1 MPPLARR
8 NLFHDKIRL
17 MVTLTGIIFA
27 VVLIV
32 VQMGLFFGFTTST
45 KSVLDHSKADL
56 WITARNTPYVDVAVG
71 FNERKFYRVLATPG
85 VAAAQKYIVRWSQW
99 KDQSGRTESVEVV
112 GVDPNKLMGLP
123 WSVVEGDASQLKQP
137 HAVMVDEIYKDKL
150 GVHKVGEWFEVRG
163 YRVKVVGFT
172 RGIRAFTTAPYVF
185 TSFKNAQDFCIFDV
199 DQTNFVLVKAAAG
212 VDLKQLQAE
221 LQRRLP
227 DNDVYRTQE
236 FAEKTSNYWMFTT
249 GAGISVLMGAVLG
262 LVVGLVVVTQTI
274 YATTMDHIREFGTL
288 KAMGAPNSYV
298 YRVIITQAAIAAVM
312 GYSMALVVTFFV
324 THGGSSAG
332 APIMVSWRLLV
343 IMFFVTVGMCITA
356 GVVSIKKVMG
366 LDPAM
371 VFRG

>member
-185 TSFKNAQDFCIFDV
+185 TSFKNAQDFCIFDA
-199 DQTNFVLVKAAAG
+199 DQTNFVLFKAAAG

>member
-17 MVTLTGIIFA
+17 MVTLNGIVFA

-32 VQMGLFFGFTTST
+32 VQLGLFFGFTTST
-45 KSVLDHSKADL
+45 KGVLDHSQADL
-56 WITARNTPYVDVAVG
+56 WITARNTPYVDVAVS
-71 FNERKFYRVLATPG
+71 FNERKYYQVLATPG

-99 KDQSGRTESVEVV
+99 KGQDGHTESVEVV
-112 GVDPNKLMGLP
+112 GVDPDKAMGLP
-123 WSVVEGDASQLKQP
+123 WNIVEGDVSQLKQP
-137 HAVMVDEIYKDKL
+137 HAVMVDEIYKQKL
-150 GVHKVGEWFEVRG
+150 GVHKVGEWFEVRD

-185 TSFKNAQDFCIFDV
+185 TTFKNAQDLCMFDV
-199 DQTNFVLVKAAAG
+199 DKTNFVLVKAAPGA
-212 VDLKQLQAE
+212 DLKKLQAE

-227 DNDVYRTQE
+227 DNDIYTTRE
-236 FAEKTSNYWMFTT
+236 FAQKTSNYWMFTT
-249 GAGISVLMGAVLG
+249 GAGISVLMGAALG

-274 YATTMDHIREFGTL
+274 YATTLDHIREFGTL
-288 KAMGAPNSYV
+288 KAMGAPNSFV

-312 GYSMALVVTFFV
+312 GYSLALVVTFFV

-332 APIMVSWRLLV
+332 APIMVTWRLLV
-343 IMFFVTVGMCITA
+343 AMFFVTVGMCITA
-356 GVVSIKKVMG
+356 GLVSIKKVMG

>member
-32 VQMGLFFGFTTST
+32 VQLGLFFGFTTST
-45 KSVLDHSKADL
+45 KSVLDHSQADL

-85 VAAAQKYIVRWSQW
+85 VAAAEKYIVRWSQW
-99 KDQSGRTESVEVV
+99 KNQSGRTESVEVV
-112 GVDPNKLMGLP
+112 GVDPNRLMGLP
-123 WSVVEGDASQLKQP
+123 WNVVEGDASQLKQP
-137 HAVMVDEIYKDKL
+137 HAVMVDEIYKEKL

-185 TSFKNAQDFCIFDV
+185 TSFKNAQDFCIFDA

-212 VDLKQLQAE
+212 VDLRQLQAE

-324 THGGSSAG
+324 TYGGSSSG

-343 IMFFVTVGMCITA
+343 IMFFVTVGMCVTA

>member
-112 GVDPNKLMGLP
+112 GVDPNRLMGLP
-123 WSVVEGDASQLKQP
+123 WNVVEGDASQLKQP

>member
-32 VQMGLFFGFTTST
+32 VQLGLFFGFTTST
-45 KSVLDHSKADL
+45 KSVLDHSQADL

-85 VAAAQKYIVRWSQW
+85 VAAAEKYIVRWSQW
-99 KDQSGRTESVEVV
+99 KNQSGRTESVEVV

-123 WSVVEGDASQLKQP
+123 WNVVEGDASQLRQP
-137 HAVMVDEIYKDKL
+137 HAVMVDEIYKEKL

-185 TSFKNAQDFCIFDV
+185 TSFKNAQDFCIFDA

-324 THGGSSAG
+324 TYGGSSSG

-343 IMFFVTVGMCITA
+343 IMFFVTVGMCVTA

>member
-112 GVDPNKLMGLP
+112 GVDPNRLMGLP

-185 TSFKNAQDFCIFDV
+185 TSFKNAQDFCIFDA

>member
-1 MPPLARR
+1 
-8 NLFHDKIRL
+8 
-17 MVTLTGIIFA
+17 
-27 VVLIV
+27 
-32 VQMGLFFGFTTST
+32 
-45 KSVLDHSKADL
+45 
-56 WITARNTPYVDVAVG
+56 
-71 FNERKFYRVLATPG
+71 
-85 VAAAQKYIVRWSQW
+85 
-99 KDQSGRTESVEVV
+99 
-112 GVDPNKLMGLP
+112 MGLP

-185 TSFKNAQDFCIFDV
+185 TSFKNAQDFCIFDA

>member
-45 KSVLDHSKADL
+45 KSVLDHSQADL

-112 GVDPNKLMGLP
+112 GVDPNRFMGLP
-123 WSVVEGDASQLKQP
+123 WNVVEGDASQLKQP

-185 TSFKNAQDFCIFDV
+185 TSFKNAQDFCIFDA

>member
-185 TSFKNAQDFCIFDV
+185 TSFKNAQDFCIFDA

>member
-45 KSVLDHSKADL
+45 KSVLDHSQADL

-185 TSFKNAQDFCIFDV
+185 TSFKNAQDFCIFDA

>member
-45 KSVLDHSKADL
+45 KSVLDHSQADL

-123 WSVVEGDASQLKQP
+123 WNVVEGDASQLKQP

>member
-17 MVTLTGIIFA
+17 MVTLNGIVFA

-32 VQMGLFFGFTTST
+32 VQLGLFFGFTTST
-45 KSVLDHSKADL
+45 KGVLDHSQADF
-56 WITARNTPYVDVAVG
+56 WITARNTPYVDVAVS
-71 FNERKFYRVLATPG
+71 FNERKYYQVLATPG

-99 KDQSGRTESVEVV
+99 KGMDGHTESVEVV
-112 GVDPNKLMGLP
+112 GVDPDKVMGLP
-123 WSVVEGDASQLKQP
+123 WNIVEGDVSQLKQP
-137 HAVMVDEIYKDKL
+137 HAVMVDEIYKQKL
-150 GVHKVGEWFEVRG
+150 GVHKVGEWFEVRD

-172 RGIRAFTTAPYVF
+172 RGIRAFTTAPYIF
-185 TSFKNAQDFCIFDV
+185 TTFKNAQDFCMFDA
-199 DQTNFVLVKAAAG
+199 DKTNFVLVKAAPG
-212 VDLKQLQAE
+212 VDLKKLQAE

-227 DNDVYRTQE
+227 DNDVYTTHE

-249 GAGISVLMGAVLG
+249 GAGISVLMGAALG

-274 YATTMDHIREFGTL
+274 YATTLDHIREFGTL

-312 GYSMALVVTFFV
+312 GYSLALVVTFFV

-332 APIMVSWRLLV
+332 APIMVTWRLLV
-343 IMFFVTVGMCITA
+343 AMFFVTVGMCVTA
-356 GVVSIKKVMG
+356 GLVSIKKVMG

>member
-32 VQMGLFFGFTTST
+32 VQLGLFFGFTTST
-45 KSVLDHSKADL
+45 KSVLDHSQADL

-85 VAAAQKYIVRWSQW
+85 VAAAEKYIVRWSQW
-99 KDQSGRTESVEVV
+99 KNQSGRTESVEVV

-123 WSVVEGDASQLKQP
+123 WNVVEGDASQLKQP
-137 HAVMVDEIYKDKL
+137 HAVMVDEIYKEKL

-185 TSFKNAQDFCIFDV
+185 TSFKNAQDFCIFDA

-324 THGGSSAG
+324 TYGGSSSG

>member
-112 GVDPNKLMGLP
+112 GVDPNRLMGLP

-212 VDLKQLQAE
+212 VDLKQLKAE
-221 LQRRLP
+221 LQRSLP

>member
-32 VQMGLFFGFTTST
+32 VQLGLFFGFTTST
-45 KSVLDHSKADL
+45 KSVLDHSQADL

-85 VAAAQKYIVRWSQW
+85 VAAAEKYIVRWSQW
-99 KDQSGRTESVEVV
+99 KNQSGRTESVEVV

-123 WSVVEGDASQLKQP
+123 WNVVEGDASQLKQP
-137 HAVMVDEIYKDKL
+137 HAVMVDEIYKEKL

-185 TSFKNAQDFCIFDV
+185 TSFKNAQDFCIFDA

-212 VDLKQLQAE
+212 VDLRQLQAE

-324 THGGSSAG
+324 TYGGSSSG

-343 IMFFVTVGMCITA
+343 IMFFVTVGMCVTA

>member
-112 GVDPNKLMGLP
+112 GVDPNRLMGLP
-123 WSVVEGDASQLKQP
+123 WNVVEGDASQLKQP

-185 TSFKNAQDFCIFDV
+185 TSFKNAQDFCIFDA

>member
-45 KSVLDHSKADL
+45 KSVLDHSQADL

-112 GVDPNKLMGLP
+112 GVDPNRLMGLP
-123 WSVVEGDASQLKQP
+123 WNVVEGDASQLKQP

-185 TSFKNAQDFCIFDV
+185 TSFKNAQDFCIFDA

>member
-112 GVDPNKLMGLP
+112 GVDPNRFMGLP
-123 WSVVEGDASQLKQP
+123 WNVVEGDASQLKQP

-185 TSFKNAQDFCIFDV
+185 TSFKNAQDFCIFDA

>member
-45 KSVLDHSKADL
+45 KSVLDHSQADL

-112 GVDPNKLMGLP
+112 GVDPNRFMGLP
-123 WSVVEGDASQLKQP
+123 WNVVEGDASQLKQP

>member
-185 TSFKNAQDFCIFDV
+185 TSFKNAQDFCIFDA

-236 FAEKTSNYWMFTT
+236 FAEKTSNYWMFNT

>member
-45 KSVLDHSKADL
+45 KSVLDHSQADL

-112 GVDPNKLMGLP
+112 GVDPNRLMGLP
-123 WSVVEGDASQLKQP
+123 WNVVEGDASQLKQP

>member
-112 GVDPNKLMGLP
+112 GVDPNRFMGLP
-123 WSVVEGDASQLKQP
+123 WNVVEGDASQLKQP

>member
-45 KSVLDHSKADL
+45 KSVLDHSQADL

-112 GVDPNKLMGLP
+112 GVDPNRLMGLP

-185 TSFKNAQDFCIFDV
+185 TSFKNAQDFCIFDA